1 MKPFALALAMSLIAT
16 SSMAYGSFVNT
27 STPTLSFPKD
37 TSTRESVTKDVTSV
51 GN

>member
-16 SSMAYGSFVNT
+16 SSMAFGSFIN
-27 STPTLSFPKD
+27 SATPTLTFPKD
-37 TSTRESVTKDVTSV
+37 TTATETVTKDVTPV